1 LCLSYTVQSNL
12 VKWGIMEKPL
22 VITMGDPTGVG
33 PEIIVQAC
41 RNGAFANL
49 TQNLMIAGDLAILQR
64 AAEVCGCKF
73 ARKHGSRLPLA
84 TDDVL
89 LGDYPLAVRALS
101 QLDPSLQ
108 KHGHPELSSGRAMAD
123 YISWACDACLAGEAA
138 GMVTAPINKQALQA
152 AGVDFPGHT
161 ELLAERCRVD
171 EVVMM
176 LAGERLRVCL
186 VTTHCAL
193 REVPQR
199 LTAERILKTIR
210 IVAQSMK
217 DQFGIARPRLAVL
230 ALNPHAGEGG
240 LFGDE
245 EQRCILPAISSAR
258 TEGIAASGP
267 HSADTLFW
275 FAVQGRYDAV
285 ICMYHDQGL
294 IPLKLL
300 HFEDGVNV
308 TLGLPIVRTSVDHG
322 TAYDLAGTG
331 RANPAS
337 LIAAVSLAAEMV
349 AKQSHAQTEK
359 LQEHCSSG
367 P

>member
-1 LCLSYTVQSNL
+1 M
-12 VKWGIMEKPL
+12 KKPL
-22 VITMGDPTGVG
+22 IITMGDPTGIG
-33 PEIIVQAC
+33 PEIIVQALC
-41 RNGAFANL
+41 AGAFTELARPL
-49 TQNLMIAGDLAILQR
+49 VVAGDLAVLQR
-64 AAEVCGCKF
+64 AAVVCGF
-73 ARKHGSRLPLA
+73 ATRLRSGAKLSLA
-84 TDDVL
+84 SDELFIDDYVL
-89 LGDYPLAVRALS
+89 PVRALS
-101 QLDPSLQ
+101 QLDPALQ
-108 KHGHPELSSGRAMAD
+108 KYGRPELSSGSAMAD
-123 YISWACDACLAGEAA
+123 YISWACDVCIDGDAA
-138 GMVTAPINKQALQA
+138 GMVTAPINKQALRA

-161 ELLAERCRVD
+161 EMLADRCQVD

-199 LTAERILKTIR
+199 LTAERILTTIQ
-210 IVAQSMK
+210 ITATALQQ
-217 DQFGIARPRLAVL
+217 QFGLQQPRLAIL

-245 EQRCILPAISSAR
+245 EKRHIVPAIEAAR
-258 TEGIAASGP
+258 SDGLAVSGP

-275 FAVQGRYDAV
+275 FASQGQYDAV

-337 LIAAVSLAAEMV
+337 LVAAVKMAAEM
-349 AKQSHAQTEK
+349 AEK
-359 LQEHCSSG
+359 ANS
-367 P
+367 

>member
-1 LCLSYTVQSNL
+1 
-12 VKWGIMEKPL
+12 M
-22 VITMGDPTGVG
+22 
-33 PEIIVQAC
+33 PEPA
-41 RNGAFANL
+41 
-49 TQNLMIAGDLAILQR
+49 
-64 AAEVCGCKF
+64 
-73 ARKHGSRLPLA
+73 
-84 TDDVL
+84 
-89 LGDYPLAVRALS
+89 
-101 QLDPSLQ
+101 
-108 KHGHPELSSGRAMAD
+108 SGRAMAE
-123 YISWACDACLAGEAA
+123 YISWACDACIGGDAA

-152 AGVDFPGHT
+152 AGVHFPGHT
-161 ELLAERCRVD
+161 ELLADRCKVD

-193 REVPQR
+193 RDVPQR
-199 LTAERILKTIR
+199 LTAQRLLATIR
-210 IVAQSMK
+210 IASASLER
-217 DQFGIARPRLAVL
+217 QFGLKQPRLAVL

-245 EQRCILPAISSAR
+245 EARQIVPAIEAAR
-258 TEGIAASGP
+258 DEGINASGP

-275 FAVQGRYDAV
+275 FAAQGQYDAV

-300 HFEDGVNV
+300 HFDDGVNV

-331 RANPAS
+331 QASPAS
-337 LIAAVSLAAEMV
+337 MIAAVKMAAMM
-349 AKQSHAQTEK
+349 ADKQERETSD
-359 LQEHCSSG
+359 

>member
-1 LCLSYTVQSNL
+1 M
-12 VKWGIMEKPL
+12 KKPL

-33 PEIIVQAC
+33 PEIIVKA
-41 RNGAFANL
+41 AL
-49 TQNLMIAGDLAILQR
+49 TGGFDDIGRPLVVAGDLAVLQR
-64 AAEVCGCKF
+64 AADVCGCKF
-73 ARKHGSRLPLA
+73 ASRSGSRVPLA
-84 TDDVL
+84 TDEIS
-89 LGDYPLAVRALS
+89 LGSYPLPIRTCSRLDLS
-101 QLDPSLQ
+101 RQ
-108 KHGHPELSSGRAMAD
+108 KYGQPGEASGRAMAD
-123 YISWACDACLAGEAA
+123 YIAWACDACLAGDAA

-152 AGVDFPGHT
+152 AGIDFPGHT

-176 LAGERLRVCL
+176 LSGERLRVCM

-199 LTAERILKTIR
+199 LSTERILTTIR
-210 IVAQSMK
+210 IAATALQN
-217 DQFGIARPRLAVL
+217 QFGIVRPRLAVL

-245 EQRCILPAISSAR
+245 EQRFILPAIEAAR

-275 FAVQGRYDAV
+275 FAIQGEYDAV
-285 ICMYHDQGL
+285 VCMYHDQGL

-300 HFEDGVNV
+300 HFEDAVNV

-331 RANPAS
+331 QASSAS
-337 LIAAVSLAAEMV
+337 LVAAVRMAVQMAS
-349 AKQSHAQTEK
+349 KSN
-359 LQEHCSSG
+359 S
-367 P
+367 